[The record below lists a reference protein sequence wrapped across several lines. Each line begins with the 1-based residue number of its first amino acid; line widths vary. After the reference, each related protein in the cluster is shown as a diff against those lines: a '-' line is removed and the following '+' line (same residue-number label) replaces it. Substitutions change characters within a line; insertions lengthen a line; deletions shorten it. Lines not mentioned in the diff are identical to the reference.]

1 MIERRFLYH
10 NLGLVFY
17 KCGDDVGIERVERIS
32 YFEKNIYLNGTLAL
46 NSNMEA
52 VLNST
57 QMMSDYEDVNER

>member
-1 MIERRFLYH
+1 MIEKRFLYH

-32 YFEKNIYLNGTLAL
+32 YFEKNVYLNGTLAL

-57 QMMSDYEDVNER
+57 QMMSDNEDVNER